1 MMYFIFFINFLEVF
15 LFSSFIAYFFNL
27 NKKIRYIVLVGTIN
41 YIITN
46 LSSIYSYDGVF
57 LTISII
63 FITVIGLILETKTLN
78 FEILFIPII
87 YNILILICSTLSV
100 WIITNIFSIS
110 SSEIFANNMMFYL
123 ACILSKLLQFFSSIF
138 FYIIIKK
145 NNITLRLRE
154 WWIVIITE
162 LSMIISIAL
171 CLYSLNFEKLNL
183 TLIRVLLFLL
193 ILSNVL
199 FFFVILI
206 SNKNYDEKMKNA
218 SKLLE
223 YSFNKQKYETFDHI
237 KKETEIL
244 NHRMFY
250 ILWQIE
256 WLAEKKDIVQ
266 IKSTVQKYKK
276 LLNKNQYVI
285 NSGNDIFDCLLSL
298 KLSKSF
304 DNGTDLKV
312 SIAIQK
318 NEFYNSLEFINDL
331 NNLIDII
338 IIDNNYIDLSML
350 EINSFLVLN
359 INIIEYKNKY
369 NDLENAINQLS
380 IKYNAKSNIN
390 IDNNNYNIKVSI
402 PIIEEI

>member
-318 NEFYNSLEFINDL
+318 NEFYNYKREKVEELCCKGSLKKKFY
-331 NNLIDII
+331 LIDYR
-338 IIDNNYIDLSML
+338 DD
-350 EINSFLVLN
+350 SF
-359 INIIEYKNKY
+359 
-369 NDLENAINQLS
+369 
-380 IKYNAKSNIN
+380 
-390 IDNNNYNIKVSI
+390 
-402 PIIEEI
+402 